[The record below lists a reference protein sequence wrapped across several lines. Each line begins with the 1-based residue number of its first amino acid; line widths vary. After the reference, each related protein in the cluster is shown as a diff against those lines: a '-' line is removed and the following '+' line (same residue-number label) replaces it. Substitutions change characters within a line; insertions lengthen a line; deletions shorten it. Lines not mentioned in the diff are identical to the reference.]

1 MPDPEAFQGESS
13 MESITVRPE
22 TPEDVRAIDVVHIS
36 AFGGEAE
43 AQLVSTLRESAAYNR
58 ELSLVAELGG
68 RIVGHVLL
76 SRVPL
81 RRDGDEK
88 NVLAL
93 GPMSVVPSQSHRGI
107 GSELIQAS
115 IRLARD
121 KGYGA
126 IVVLGH
132 PEYYKRF
139 GFVPAR
145 QKQVSCNLPAPEDAL
160 TVMEVVDGNLEGGGH
175 VEYPEPFIALY

>member
-1 MPDPEAFQGESS
+1 MHA
-13 MESITVRPE
+13 ITVRPE
-22 TPEDVRAIDVVHIS
+22 TAEDIRAIDVVHIS

-43 AQLVSTLRESAAYNR
+43 AQLVSALRESATYNR

-76 SRVPL
+76 TRVPL
-81 RRDGDEK
+81 RKDGAEK

-107 GSELIQAS
+107 GSELINAS
-115 IRLARD
+115 INLAKD

-126 IVVLGH
+126 MVVLGH

-139 GFVPAR
+139 GFVSAR
-145 QKQVSCNLPAPEDAL
+145 DKQVSCNLPAPEDAL
-160 TVMEVVDGNLEGGGH
+160 TVMEIVAANLAGGGH
-175 VEYPEPFIALY
+175 VEYPEPFVALY

>member
-1 MPDPEAFQGESS
+1 MHP
-13 MESITVRPE
+13 ITVRPE
-22 TPEDVRAIDVVHIS
+22 TAEDIRAIDVVHIS

-43 AQLVSTLRESAAYNR
+43 AQLVSALRESTTYNR
-58 ELSLVAELGG
+58 ELSQVAELGG

-76 SRVPL
+76 TRVPL
-81 RRDGDEK
+81 RKDGEEK
-88 NVLAL
+88 HVLAL

-107 GSELIQAS
+107 GSELINAS
-115 IRLARD
+115 IKLAKE

-139 GFVPAR
+139 GFVQAR
-145 QKQVSCNLPAPEDAL
+145 DLQVSCNLPAPEDAL
-160 TVMEVVDGNLEGGGH
+160 TVMEIVDGNLAGGGH
-175 VEYPEPFIALY
+175 VEYPEPFVSLY

>member
-1 MPDPEAFQGESS
+1 MHA
-13 MESITVRPE
+13 ITVRPE
-22 TPEDVRAIDVVHIS
+22 TAEDIRAIDVVHIS

-43 AQLVSTLRESAAYNR
+43 AQLVSALRESATYNR

-76 SRVPL
+76 TRVPL
-81 RRDGDEK
+81 RKHGAEK
-88 NVLAL
+88 QVLAL

-107 GSELIQAS
+107 GSELINAS
-115 IRLARD
+115 IKLAKD

-139 GFVPAR
+139 GFIQAR
-145 QKQVSCNLPAPEDAL
+145 DLQISCNLPAPEDAL
-160 TVMEVVDGNLEGGGH
+160 TVMEIVDANLAGGGH
-175 VEYPEPFIALY
+175 VEYPEPFVALY

>member
-1 MPDPEAFQGESS
+1 MHP
-13 MESITVRPE
+13 ITVRPE
-22 TPEDVRAIDVVHIS
+22 TAEDIRAIDVVHIS

-43 AQLVSTLRESAAYNR
+43 AQLVSALRESTTYNR
-58 ELSLVAELGG
+58 ELSQVAELGG

-76 SRVPL
+76 TRVPL
-81 RRDGDEK
+81 RKDGEEK
-88 NVLAL
+88 HVLAL

-107 GSELIQAS
+107 GSELINAS
-115 IRLARD
+115 IRLAKE

-139 GFVPAR
+139 GFVQAR
-145 QKQVSCNLPAPEDAL
+145 ELQVTCNLPAPEDAL
-160 TVMEVVDGNLEGGGH
+160 TVIEIVAGNLAGGGH
-175 VEYPEPFIALY
+175 VEYPEPFISLY

>member
-1 MPDPEAFQGESS
+1 MHP
-13 MESITVRPE
+13 ITVRPE
-22 TPEDVRAIDVVHIS
+22 TAEDIRAIDVVHIS

-43 AQLVSTLRESAAYNR
+43 AQLVSALRESTTYNR
-58 ELSLVAELGG
+58 ELSQVAELGG

-76 SRVPL
+76 TRVPL
-81 RRDGDEK
+81 RKDGEEK
-88 NVLAL
+88 HVLAL

-107 GSELIQAS
+107 GSELINAS
-115 IRLARD
+115 IRLAKE

-139 GFVPAR
+139 GFVQAR
-145 QKQVSCNLPAPEDAL
+145 ELQVTCNLPAPEDAL
-160 TVMEVVDGNLEGGGH
+160 TVMEIVAGNLAGGGH
-175 VEYPEPFIALY
+175 VEYPEPFISLY

>member
-1 MPDPEAFQGESS
+1 MDPV
-13 MESITVRPE
+13 TVRPE
-22 TPEDVRAIDVVHIS
+22 TADDARAIDVVHIS

-43 AQLVSTLRESAAYNR
+43 AQLVSALRASNAYNR

-76 SRVPL
+76 TRVPL
-81 RRDGDEK
+81 RKGGTEK
-88 NVLAL
+88 KVLAL

-115 IRLARD
+115 VKLARE
-121 KGYGA
+121 KGYGS

-139 GFVPAR
+139 GFVPAKDR
-145 QKQVSCNLPAPEDAL
+145 QVTCNLPAPEDAL
-160 TVMEVVDGNLEGGGH
+160 TVCEVEDGNLSGGGH
-175 VEYPEPFIALY
+175 VEYPEPFVALY

>member
-1 MPDPEAFQGESS
+1 MHP
-13 MESITVRPE
+13 ITVRPE
-22 TPEDVRAIDVVHIS
+22 TAEDIRAIDVVHIS

-43 AQLVSTLRESAAYNR
+43 AQLVSALRESSTYSR
-58 ELSLVAELGG
+58 ELSQVAELGG

-76 SRVPL
+76 TRVPL
-81 RRDGDEK
+81 RKDGEEK
-88 NVLAL
+88 HVLAL

-107 GSELIQAS
+107 GSELINAS
-115 IRLARD
+115 IKLAKE

-139 GFVPAR
+139 GFVQAR
-145 QKQVSCNLPAPEDAL
+145 ERQVSCNLPAPEDAL
-160 TVMEVVDGNLEGGGH
+160 TVMEIVEGNLAGGGH
-175 VEYPEPFIALY
+175 VEYPEPFISLY

>member
-1 MPDPEAFQGESS
+1 MHP
-13 MESITVRPE
+13 ITVRPE
-22 TPEDVRAIDVVHIS
+22 TAEDIRAIDVVHIS

-43 AQLVSTLRESAAYNR
+43 AHLVSALRESTTYNR
-58 ELSLVAELGG
+58 ELSQVAELGG

-76 SRVPL
+76 TRVLL
-81 RRDGDEK
+81 RKDGEEK
-88 NVLAL
+88 HVLAL

-107 GSELIQAS
+107 GSELINAS
-115 IRLARD
+115 IKLAKD

-145 QKQVSCNLPAPEDAL
+145 DLRVSCNLPAPEDAL
-160 TVMEVVDGNLEGGGH
+160 TAMEIVDGNLAGGGH
-175 VEYPEPFIALY
+175 VEYPEPFVSLY